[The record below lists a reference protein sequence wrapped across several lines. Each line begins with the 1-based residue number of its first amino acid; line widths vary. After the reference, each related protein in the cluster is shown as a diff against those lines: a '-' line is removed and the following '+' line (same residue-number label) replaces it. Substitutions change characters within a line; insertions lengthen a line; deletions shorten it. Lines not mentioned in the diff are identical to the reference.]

1 MRYLTLE
8 EIIYIYSETVQRTGG
23 TPGIKDEAALESILS
38 KPLVTFEGE
47 ELYPDIFTKVAVL
60 LYAMIT
66 RKPFAADNKQTAMMC
81 ALYIMRSNGYN
92 IVATQDGI
100 IDLIDGTDAGKYTV
114 DHLVNWFRRNTTPV

>member
-1 MRYLTLE
+1 MRYLTME
-8 EIIYIYSETVQRTGG
+8 EVIYIYSETVQRTGG
-23 TPGIKDEAALESILS
+23 TPGINDEAALESILA

-81 ALYIMRSNGYN
+81 SLFIMRSNGYS
-92 IVATQDGI
+92 IIATQESI
-100 IDLIDGTDAGKYTV
+100 VDLVEGTEAGKYTV

>member
-1 MRYLTLE
+1 MRYLTME

-23 TPGIKDEAALESILS
+23 VAGINDEAALESILA

-66 RKPFAADNKQTAMMC
+66 RKPFAADNKPTAMMC
-81 ALYIMRSNGYN
+81 ALFIMRSNGYN
-92 IVATQDGI
+92 IVATQESI
-100 IDLIDGTDAGKYTV
+100 IDLVDGTDTGKYTV